1 MILEVMQMAI
11 KYECDKCGKIY
22 DWYGTVNR
30 FKEYDDASFAE
41 QQRMGKED
49 LAAGRRYGRGAQ
61 WYPTNFIAL
70 GMFEPPNENLGSN
83 NGCMSADIG
92 YNGTDDADKTDISR
106 YKEYAHRN
114 NSMIFLCR
122 DCMRDFLKSLRIDV
136 FGQ

>member
-1 MILEVMQMAI
+1 MAI

-30 FKEYDDASFAE
+30 FKECDEASFE
-41 QQRMGKED
+41 ERQQIEKED
-49 LAAGRRYGRGAQ
+49 REKWLRYTRCMQ

-70 GMFEPPNENLGSN
+70 GMVEPPNENLGSN
-83 NGCMSADIG
+83 EGCMSADIG
-92 YNGTDDADKTDISR
+92 YNGTEDADKTDITK
-106 YKEYAHRN
+106 YKEYSHRN

-122 DCMRDFLKSLRIDV
+122 DCMREFLKSLRFDV

>member
-1 MILEVMQMAI
+1 MAI

-30 FKEYDDASFAE
+30 FKEYDDADFRE
-41 QQRMGKED
+41 RDRMDNED
-49 LAAGRRYGRGAQ
+49 RENGIYYGRGAQ

-70 GMFEPPNENLGSN
+70 GMYEPPNENLGTN
-83 NGCMSADIG
+83 DGCMSADIG
-92 YNGTDDADKTDISR
+92 YNGTEDADRTDITK
-106 YKEYAHRN
+106 YKQYSHRN

-122 DCMRDFLKSLRIDV
+122 DCMREFLLSLRIDA

>member
-1 MILEVMQMAI
+1 MAI

-30 FKEYDDASFAE
+30 NKEYDEASFSE
-41 QQRMGKED
+41 QQRMDNED
-49 LAAGRRYGRGAQ
+49 RAAGRYYGRGAQ

-70 GMFEPPNENLGSN
+70 GMVEPPNENLGSN

-92 YNGTDDADKTDISR
+92 YNGTEDADKTDITK
-106 YKEYAHRN
+106 YKEYSHRN

-122 DCMRDFLKSLRIDV
+122 DCMRDFLNSLKIDV

>member
-1 MILEVMQMAI
+1 MAI

-30 FKEYDDASFAE
+30 NKEYDDASWNE
-41 QQRMGKED
+41 QRQMDKED
-49 LAAGRRYGRGAQ
+49 REAGVYYGRGAE

-70 GMFEPPNENLGSN
+70 GMFEPPNDNLGSN
-83 NGCMSADIG
+83 GGCMSADIG
-92 YNGTDDADKTDISR
+92 YNGTEDADKTDISR

-122 DCMRDFLKSLRIDV
+122 DCMRDFLNSLQIDV

>member
-1 MILEVMQMAI
+1 MAI

-30 FKEYDDASFAE
+30 NKEYDDASLAE
-41 QQRMGKED
+41 RQQMEKED
-49 LAAGRRYGRGAQ
+49 RENGLYYTRSMQ

-92 YNGTDDADKTDISR
+92 YNGTEDADKTDITK
-106 YKEYAHRN
+106 YKEYSHRN

-122 DCMRDFLKSLRIDV
+122 DCMRDFLNSLQIDV

>member
-1 MILEVMQMAI
+1 MAI

-30 FKEYDDASFAE
+30 NKEVDDANFE
-41 QQRMGKED
+41 ERQQIEKED
-49 LAAGRRYGRGAQ
+49 REKGLCYTRFMQ

-70 GMFEPPNENLGSN
+70 GMVEPPNENLGSN

-92 YNGTDDADKTDISR
+92 YNGTEDADKTDISR
-106 YKEYAHRN
+106 YKEYANRN

-122 DCMRDFLKSLRIDV
+122 DCMRDFLKSLQIDV

>member
-1 MILEVMQMAI
+1 MAI

-30 FKEYDDASFAE
+30 NKECDGASLAE
-41 QQRMGKED
+41 MQQIEQED
-49 LAAGRRYGRGAQ
+49 REKGLYYTRCMQ

-70 GMFEPPNENLGSN
+70 GMVEPPNENLGSN
-83 NGCMSADIG
+83 GGCMSADIG
-92 YNGTDDADKTDISR
+92 YNGTEDADKTDISR
-106 YKEYAHRN
+106 YKEYSHRN

-122 DCMRDFLKSLRIDV
+122 DCMRDFLNSLRFDV

>member
-1 MILEVMQMAI
+1 MGI

-30 FKEYDDASFAE
+30 HKEYDEAPFSL
-41 QQRMGKED
+41 QQQMNKED
-49 LAAGRRYGRGAQ
+49 EKNGAHRACH

-70 GMFEPPNENLGSN
+70 GMVEPPNDNLLSN
-83 NGCMSADIG
+83 AGNMSAAIG
-92 YNGTDDADKTDISR
+92 YNGTEDADETDIHK
-106 YKEYAHRN
+106 YKEYAQRN

-122 DCMRDFLKSLRIDV
+122 DCMRDFLMSLQIDV

>member
-1 MILEVMQMAI
+1 MAI
-11 KYECDKCGKIY
+11 VYKCDKCGKIY

-30 FKEYDDASFAE
+30 CKEYDEANYR
-41 QQRMGKED
+41 QRKQMDEED
-49 LAAGRRYGRGAQ
+49 REALKSGYSPRWQQ

-70 GMFEPPNENLGSN
+70 GMFEPPNDNLLSN
-83 NGCMSADIG
+83 NGSMSADIG
-92 YNGTDDADKTDISR
+92 YNGTEDADKTDISK

-122 DCMRDFLKSLRIDV
+122 DCMRDFLDSLQVDV

>member
-1 MILEVMQMAI
+1 MAI

-30 FKEYDDASFAE
+30 NKECDDASFE
-41 QQRMGKED
+41 ERQRMEKED
-49 LAAGRRYGRGAQ
+49 REKGLHYTRCMQ

-70 GMFEPPNENLGSN
+70 GMVEPPNENLRTN
-83 NGCMSADIG
+83 DGCMSAEIG
-92 YNGTDDADKTDISR
+92 YNGTEDADRTDITS
-106 YKEYAHRN
+106 YKEYSRRN

-122 DCMRDFLKSLRIDV
+122 DCMRDFLNSLQIDV